1 MLEDNQGEMDES
13 TFQIDEKE
21 VKVEV
26 MRSRGAGG
34 QVIMMMTL
42 VMICTQSYPAR
53 QQNRIGGATD
63 AHPNWYHSIDAGLSI
78 TAPEQGISLEDPSC
92 QAL

>member
-13 TFQIDEKE
+13 TFQVDGKE

-34 QVIMMMTL
+34 QVHRL
-42 VMICTQSYPAR
+42 
-53 QQNRIGGATD
+53 NLGGD
-63 AHPNWYHSIDAGLSI
+63 MS
-78 TAPEQGISLEDPSC
+78 
-92 QAL
+92 